1 MVLSEWLRAVSRANT
16 RESVLNVNANGGIR
30 DWICNY
36 YADRVLAKS
45 RQRWNIRHQR
55 RYRGCIVTRRTHSAQ
70 MQTDNASSPTVVLL
84 VDDDENS
91 RLIYRTVLAHAG
103 IEVMTASDGAVG
115 LLVGRSIKPR
125 VIVLDIGLP
134 TLDGFEVM
142 KQLRQDAGFDGAT
155 IIALTGRAMAHEQ
168 HELRTAGFD
177 RVLLKPIEPS
187 VVLSVVREA
196 LDA

>member
-1 MVLSEWLRAVSRANT
+1 
-16 RESVLNVNANGGIR
+16 
-30 DWICNY
+30 
-36 YADRVLAKS
+36 
-45 RQRWNIRHQR
+45 
-55 RYRGCIVTRRTHSAQ
+55 
-70 MQTDNASSPTVVLL
+70 MQTDSGPSPTVVLL

-115 LLVGRSIKPR
+115 LLVGRSVKPR

-142 KQLRQDAGFDGAT
+142 KQLRRDASFNGAT

-168 HELRTAGFD
+168 HELREAGFD
-177 RVLLKPIEPS
+177 KVLLKPIEPS
-187 VVLSVVREA
+187 LV
-196 LDA
+196 LDAVRQALES